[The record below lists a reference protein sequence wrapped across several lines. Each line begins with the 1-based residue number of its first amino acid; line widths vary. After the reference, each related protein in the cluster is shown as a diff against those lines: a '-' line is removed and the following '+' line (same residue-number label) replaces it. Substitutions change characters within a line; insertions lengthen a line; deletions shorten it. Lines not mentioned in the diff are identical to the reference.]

1 MSASTQ
7 SFGAALRSSIEA
19 LIGADALETISKQ
32 FRKPDHGNRDP
43 GMFSSYLPYL
53 SWDQDREM
61 FGLNEGNG
69 FVIELMPQSGA
80 DDSTRELLKALY
92 LNWHGGSSISIHL
105 FGTPHIAGSLEHY
118 VQRRIED
125 LDIGEQIRRQA
136 DAPDSSDTPPVEN
149 VYRRFAKRRAQF
161 YNRAAH
167 KSIVKGTPYVLR
179 DFRLILS
186 VVVPGTSR
194 DVSTKDELMVR
205 RDSLISTLRAA
216 GFPARLWNPDDL
228 INWTKDVCNPYRLF
242 EPSKRVEY
250 DEGRQIRDQI
260 VDLDTRQSANP
271 KGITFSKSNR
281 DETVECRLYAVK
293 SYPRVFELWSVTS
306 LIGDNVQMSLQ
317 YPCPFMITLG
327 VHMGDPAATRAWVAT
342 NQARA
347 TQNANSK
354 MAGYMPD
361 AAEKKK
367 DWDEALRVMDQGGGV
382 VKLYHTLALW
392 ARPSE
397 MPRAESAAEAIWR
410 DEGFELNNITYLHR
424 PALVASMPMALS
436 RSCFAD
442 LERLRIPTSKSI
454 DNAVDFSPLIAEWR
468 GTATPAMIFAGRR
481 GQLAFFDF
489 YDNFEGNYN
498 FAIAGTSGS
507 GKSVALNE
515 IAWSYLGEGA
525 KVWLLDLGRSFE
537 KLCSKAN
544 GQAINLFPG
553 CGLSLNPFTHI
564 VDFTDDIAMLQGVVA
579 KMAAPLGQ
587 LDNFQYQAVAD
598 CITII
603 WRQKGTTMSITD
615 VRDLFATG
623 RLHPDDDKDTRL
635 TDLATM
641 LSPYAEDGAYGE
653 FFHPPCNIDFSKDLI
668 VIETEDLK
676 RSPAIHRA
684 ALMILMFRITSEMY
698 FTRNRRKLL
707 IIDEL
712 KQQIGTDDDPIIE
725 TIIDEAAR
733 RARKY
738 GGALGTATQQVDD
751 YYESSALKAAFT
763 LADTLF
769 IMRQRKESIEL
780 LANSGRLSMDVNKK
794 KLLQSLRLEKGAFAE
809 MYIYTPQGEG
819 VFRLV
824 LDPAALLLYSNR
836 IEDNAPLDERM
847 ARGMS
852 IDEAIADL
860 LRERGVTS

>member
-1 MSASTQ
+1 MTTNTPSL
-7 SFGAALRSSIEA
+7 GAALRSSLEA
-19 LIGADALETISKQ
+19 LIGADALETIGKQ
-32 FRKPDHGNRDP
+32 FRKPENDNRDP
-43 GMFSSYLPYL
+43 GMFSSFLPYL
-53 SWDQDREM
+53 SWDEDREI

-80 DDSTRELLKALY
+80 DESTRELLKALY
-92 LNWHGGSSISIHL
+92 LNWHGGSSIGIHL
-105 FGTPHIAGSLEHY
+105 FGTPHIAGQLERY
-118 VQRRIED
+118 VQRRIDDPDAGERD
-125 LDIGEQIRRQA
+125 SQGGDPLDM
-136 DAPDSSDTPPVEN
+136 PPSEN
-149 VYRRFAKRRAQF
+149 VYRRFAKRRASF

-167 KSIVKGTPYVLR
+167 KSITKGTPYVLR
-179 DFRLILS
+179 DFRLILA
-186 VVVPGTSR
+186 VVVPGTSH
-194 DVSTKDELMVR
+194 DHKTKDELVVR

-216 GFPARLWNPDDL
+216 GFPARLWQPDDL
-228 INWTKDVCNPYRLF
+228 INWTKDLCNPHRLF
-242 EPSKRVEY
+242 ESSAPVEY
-250 DEGRQIRDQI
+250 DDGRQIRDQI
-260 VDLDTRQSANP
+260 VDLDTRQAASP
-271 KGITFSKSNR
+271 TGILFSKLNR
-281 DETVECRLYAVK
+281 NEEVECRLYAVK
-293 SYPRVFELWSVTS
+293 AYPRKFDLWSVTG
-306 LIGDNVQMSLQ
+306 LIGDNLQMSLQ
-317 YPCPFMITLG
+317 YPCPFMISLG
-327 VHMGDPAATRAWVAT
+327 VHMGDPAATRAWVGT

-347 TQNANSK
+347 TQNSKSK
-354 MAGYMPD
+354 MASYMPD
-361 AAEKKK
+361 TEEKKK

-382 VKLYHTLALW
+382 VKLFHTLALW
-392 ARPSE
+392 ARPSD
-397 MPRAESAAEAIWR
+397 MSRAESSAEAIWR
-410 DEGFELNNITYLHR
+410 DEGFELNNVTYLHR

-436 RSCFAD
+436 PNCFAD
-442 LERLRIPTSKSI
+442 MVRLRIPTSKSI
-454 DNAVDFSPLIAEWR
+454 DNAVDLSPLVAEWR

-481 GQLAFFDF
+481 GQIAFFDF

-525 KVWLLDLGRSFE
+525 KVWMLDLGRSFE
-537 KLCSKAN
+537 RLCTKAD
-544 GQAINLFPG
+544 GQMINLYPG

-579 KMAAPLGQ
+579 KMAAPLGK
-587 LDNFQYQAVAD
+587 LENFQYQAVAD
-598 CITII
+598 GITII
-603 WRQKGTTMSITD
+603 WHQKGTAMSITD
-615 VRDLFATG
+615 LRNLFATG
-623 RLHPDDDKDTRL
+623 RLREGDDKDIRL

-641 LSPYAEDGAYGE
+641 LSPYSEGGAYAE
-653 FFHPPCNIDFSKDLI
+653 FFHPPCNIDFSRDLI

-676 RSPAIHRA
+676 RSPSIHRA

-698 FTRNRRKLL
+698 FSRNRRKLL

-751 YYESSALKAAFT
+751 YYESPALKAAFT

-780 LANSGRLSMDVNKK
+780 LAESGRLSMDVNKK

-809 MYIYTPQGEG
+809 MYIYTPSGEG

-824 LDPAALLLYSNR
+824 LDPSALLLYSNR
-836 IEDNAPLDERM
+836 LEDNAPLDARM

-852 IDEAIADL
+852 IDEAIDDL
-860 LRERGVTS
+860 LRERGVTA